1 MKPVLGI
8 ALALCAWTLPVS
20 ADVAQCP
27 FTYHV
32 LSVSDG
38 DTLTA
43 TDGNLVFRV
52 RIASMDAPEK
62 GQPYA
67 KVATQRLKNLLA
79 AHDIR
84 IQPVGRGTDRY
95 GRVLG
100 QVFVDN
106 HDIALTMIQDGLT
119 TYYRPT
125 CREYPLD
132 AKQYNYH
139 PEPYVRAEQ
148 SARTLRK
155 HVWSS
160 AAPIL
165 PCQYRLR
172 SR

>member
-8 ALALCAWTLPVS
+8 ALALFLWSPLVS
-20 ADVAQCP
+20 ADVEQRP
-27 FTYHV
+27 FTYRV

-67 KVATQRLKNLLA
+67 KVATQRLKDLLA

-84 IQPVGRGTDRY
+84 IQPIGRGTDRY

-100 QVFVDN
+100 QVFVEDR
-106 HDIALTMIQDGLT
+106 DIALTMIQDGLA

-132 AKQYNYH
+132 AKKYNYH

-148 SARTLRK
+148 SARTLQK
-155 HVWSS
+155 YVWSS

-165 PCQYRLR
+165 PCQYRR
-172 SR
+172 SGR